1 MQRTLFPGLAATE
14 WVSCMSWPKASKPRH
29 EWTVSLQ
36 CLISRDQEYRKRS
49 FCVHCW
55 SSLVHCVEQTQNGLY
70 LQWMQ
75 LKFCCI
81 LRFSSRSK
89 KIFRIHCDF
98 QHMSKHLPFLWN
110 PPRITVFLP
119 SFFSGPSTQQR
130 ESHPGSMDSP
140 WTYGTTAGIDSMIS
154 LGLFT
159 WRPGKI
165 SKPRSLHQQKNE
177 LPIILFQ
184 GLVDSYEIPIN
195 HNLRTIG
202 DLKGCFSG
210 KMVSSDHSESV

>member
-89 KIFRIHCDF
+89 KYSEFIAMFNTCQNTYLFYETPHESLSSF
-98 QHMSKHLPFLWN
+98 LPFSLALRLSNVSLTQVPWT
-110 PPRITVFLP
+110 RHGRMVQRQESTRWFHLVFLP
-119 SFFSGPSTQQR
+119 GDQVRYQNQGVCINKKKNCQSFCFKAW
-130 ESHPGSMDSP
+130 
-140 WTYGTTAGIDSMIS
+140 WTLT
-154 LGLFT
+154 
-159 WRPGKI
+159 
-165 SKPRSLHQQKNE
+165 RSQ
-177 LPIILFQ
+177 
-184 GLVDSYEIPIN
+184 
-195 HNLRTIG
+195 
-202 DLKGCFSG
+202 
-210 KMVSSDHSESV
+210 

>member
-89 KIFRIHCDF
+89 KNIQNSLRCSTHVKTPTFFMKPPTNHC
-98 QHMSKHLPFLWN
+98 
-110 PPRITVFLP
+110 LP
-119 SFFSGPSTQQR
+119 SFLFLWPFDSATWVSPRFHGLA
-130 ESHPGSMDSP
+130 MDV
-140 WTYGTTAGIDSMIS
+140 WYNGRNRLDD
-154 LGLFT
+154 FT
-159 WRPGKI
+159 WSFYLATR
-165 SKPRSLHQQKNE
+165 
-177 LPIILFQ
+177 
-184 GLVDSYEIPIN
+184 
-195 HNLRTIG
+195 
-202 DLKGCFSG
+202 
-210 KMVSSDHSESV
+210 

>member
-1 MQRTLFPGLAATE
+1 
-14 WVSCMSWPKASKPRH
+14 MSWPKASKPRH
-29 EWTVSLQ
+29 EWTVSLR
-36 CLISRDQEYRKRS
+36 CLISRDQ
-49 FCVHCW
+49 V
-55 SSLVHCVEQTQNGLY
+55 SSIVLSKPKMDSVCNGCT
-70 LQWMQ
+70 W
-75 LKFCCI
+75 KFVPY
-81 LRFSSRSK
+81 FSRSK
-89 KIFRIHCDF
+89 IIFRIHCDV

-165 SKPRSLHQQKNE
+165 LKPRSLHQQTNE
-177 LPIILFQ
+177 LPIILFR

-202 DLKGCFSG
+202 DLKEIHLTHVMFFPVNGI
-210 KMVSSDHSESV
+210 KSSSESV